1 MSVSRHFLFSEHFR
15 RNHYTNVPLCNSG
28 GRIAMLFMGE
38 NLRMRFVFC
47 LAVFIALPVAGMAEN
62 LPAGCEDAV
71 THRACVNP
79 LRLSAENPD
88 CKQWEN
94 FVSCT
99 RCKPCYEKFVNGN
112 YPDNEFGNWSGETY
126 GCREVGYT
134 RVATTGTNSRY
145 EYRNCGGDYEFQCV
159 FWDSSLG
166 NIYQYSTPTCM
177 KSVNSD
183 GTVNLYRCTGC
194 SICDETEQ
202 VAQWKNVSGNTAYQ
216 QQYLYKYEN
225 RKCPLVAQQKY
236 RCNIGF
242 YGNPG
247 TTMSGCN
254 ACPTLAQSGLTV
266 VDDPEGITGV
276 TSAAGATK
284 ITDCYARTGNN
295 DTRAHLS
302 DGTGTFYWCVDPDGC
317 DGYCNYE

>member
-1 MSVSRHFLFSEHFR
+1 
-15 RNHYTNVPLCNSG
+15 
-28 GRIAMLFMGE
+28 MLFMGE
-38 NLRMRFVFC
+38 KLRIRFVFC
-47 LAVFIALPVAGMAEN
+47 LAVFIALPVAGMAEQWV
-62 LPAGCEDAV
+62 PDGCENAV
-71 THRACVNP
+71 TYRACVNP

-99 RCKPCYEKFVNGN
+99 RCKPCYDQVQMGN
-112 YPDNEFGNWSGETY
+112 YPNNELGDWSGVLYRCTE
-126 GCREVGYT
+126 RGYT
-134 RVATTGTNSRY
+134 RVATTGNDRLY
-145 EYRNCGGDYEFQCV
+145 EYRNCGDDYEFQCV

-177 KSVNSD
+177 KSVNPDD
-183 GTVNLYRCTGC
+183 GTVNLYRCTEC

-216 QQYLYKYEN
+216 QQYLYKYTYDASAPG
-225 RKCPLVAQQKY
+225 RYKCPLVAQQKY
-236 RCNIGF
+236 RCNAGY

-247 TTMSGCN
+247 TTMTGCN

-266 VDDPEGITGV
+266 VDDPEGITGA
-276 TSAAGATK
+276 TSTAGATK
-284 ITDCYARTGNN
+284 ITDCKTSTGDN

-302 DGTGTFYWCVDPDGC
+302 DGTGTFYWCFDPDTC
-317 DGYCNYE
+317 YGYCNYE

>member
-1 MSVSRHFLFSEHFR
+1 
-15 RNHYTNVPLCNSG
+15 
-28 GRIAMLFMGE
+28 MLFMGE
-38 NLRMRFVFC
+38 KLRIRFVFC
-47 LAVFIALPVAGMAEN
+47 LAVFIALPVTGMAEQWV
-62 LPAGCEDAV
+62 PDGCENAV
-71 THRACVNP
+71 TYRACVNP

-99 RCKPCYEKFVNGN
+99 RCKPCYDLVQMGN
-112 YPDNEFGNWSGETY
+112 YPDNELGDWSGVLYRCTE
-126 GCREVGYT
+126 RGYT
-134 RVATTGTNSRY
+134 RVATTGNDRLY
-145 EYRNCGGDYEFQCV
+145 EYRNCGDSTVASDYQIQCV
-159 FWDSSLG
+159 MWDSNLG
-166 NIYQYSTPTCM
+166 NVYQSLTNPRCSLRVDETG
-177 KSVNSD
+177 V
-183 GTVNLYRCTGC
+183 GHLYRCTGC

-202 VAQWKNVSGNTAYQ
+202 AAQWKDVSGNIAYQ
-216 QQYLYKYEN
+216 QQYLHKYEN

-266 VDDPEGITGV
+266 VKDPAGITGA

-284 ITDCYARTGNN
+284 ITDCKTSTGDN

-302 DGTGTFYWCVDPDGC
+302 DGTGTFYWCFDPDTC
-317 DGYCNYE
+317 YGYCNYE

>member
-1 MSVSRHFLFSEHFR
+1 
-15 RNHYTNVPLCNSG
+15 
-28 GRIAMLFMGE
+28 MLFMGE
-38 NLRMRFVFC
+38 KLRMKFVFC
-47 LAVFIALPVAGMAEN
+47 LAVFALLPVAGMAEQWV
-62 LPAGCEDAV
+62 PDGCEDAV

-94 FVSCT
+94 FVSCM

-126 GCREVGYT
+126 GCREFGYT
-134 RVATTGTNSRY
+134 RVATTGSNSRY

-177 KSVNSD
+177 KSVNPDD

-194 SICDETEQ
+194 NICDETEQ

-216 QQYLYKYEN
+216 QQYLYKYTYDASAPG
-225 RKCPLVAQQKY
+225 RYKCPLVAQQKY

-266 VDDPEGITGV
+266 VDDPEGITGT

-284 ITDCYARTGNN
+284 ITDCKTSTGDN

-302 DGTGTFYWCVDPDGC
+302 DGTGTFYWCFDPDNC
-317 DGYCNYE
+317 YGYCNYE

>member
-1 MSVSRHFLFSEHFR
+1 
-15 RNHYTNVPLCNSG
+15 
-28 GRIAMLFMGE
+28 MLFMGE
-38 NLRMRFVFC
+38 KLRMKFVFC
-47 LAVFIALPVAGMAEN
+47 LAVFALLPVASMAEQYMPSHCKN
-62 LPAGCEDAV
+62 AV
-71 THRACVNP
+71 THTACVNP
-79 LRLSAENPD
+79 IYLTADNPN
-88 CKQWEN
+88 CKETAP
-94 FVSCT
+94 FTSCIE
-99 RCKPCYEKFVNGN
+99 CEPCYEKFVNGN
-112 YPDNEFGNWSGETY
+112 YPDNEHGNWSGETY

-177 KSVNSD
+177 KSVNPDD

-216 QQYLYKYEN
+216 QQYLYKYTYDASAPG
-225 RKCPLVAQQKY
+225 RYKCPLVAQQKY
-236 RCNIGF
+236 RCNAGY

-247 TTMSGCN
+247 TTMTGCN

-266 VDDPEGITGV
+266 VDDPEGVTGT

-284 ITDCYARTGNN
+284 ITDCKTSTGDN

-302 DGTGTFYWCVDPDGC
+302 DGVGTFYWCFDPDTC
-317 DGYCNYE
+317 YGYCNYE

>member
-1 MSVSRHFLFSEHFR
+1 
-15 RNHYTNVPLCNSG
+15 
-28 GRIAMLFMGE
+28 MLFMGE
-38 NLRMRFVFC
+38 KLRIRFVFC
-47 LAVFIALPVAGMAEN
+47 LAVFIALPVTGMAEQWV
-62 LPAGCEDAV
+62 PDGCENAV
-71 THRACVNP
+71 TYRACVNP

-99 RCKPCYEKFVNGN
+99 RCKPCYDQVQMGN
-112 YPDNEFGNWSGETY
+112 YPNNELGDWSGVLYRCTE
-126 GCREVGYT
+126 RGYT
-134 RVATTGTNSRY
+134 RVATTGNDRLY
-145 EYRNCGGDYEFQCV
+145 EYRNCGDSTVASDYQIQCV
-159 FWDSSLG
+159 MWDSNLG
-166 NIYQYSTPTCM
+166 NVYQSLTNPRCSLRVDETG
-177 KSVNSD
+177 V
-183 GTVNLYRCTGC
+183 GHLYRCTGC

-202 VAQWKNVSGNTAYQ
+202 AAQWNDVSGNIAYQ
-216 QQYLYKYEN
+216 QQYLHKYEN

-266 VDDPEGITGV
+266 VKDPAGITGA

-284 ITDCYARTGNN
+284 ITDCYARTGDN

-302 DGTGTFYWCVDPDGC
+302 DGTGTFYWCVDPDSC

>member
-1 MSVSRHFLFSEHFR
+1 
-15 RNHYTNVPLCNSG
+15 
-28 GRIAMLFMGE
+28 MLFMGE
-38 NLRMRFVFC
+38 KLRMKFVFC
-47 LAVFIALPVAGMAEN
+47 LAVFALLPVAGMAEQWV
-62 LPAGCEDAV
+62 PAGCENAV
-71 THRACVNP
+71 TYRACVDP

-99 RCKPCYEKFVNGN
+99 RCKPCYDQVQMGN
-112 YPDNEFGNWSGETY
+112 YPNNELGDWSGVLYRCTE
-126 GCREVGYT
+126 RGYT
-134 RVATTGTNSRY
+134 RVATTGNDRLY
-145 EYRNCGGDYEFQCV
+145 EYRNCGDSTVASDYQIQCV
-159 FWDSSLG
+159 MWDSNLG
-166 NIYQYSTPTCM
+166 NVYQSLTNPRCSLRVDETG
-177 KSVNSD
+177 V
-183 GTVNLYRCTGC
+183 GHLYRCTGC

-202 VAQWKNVSGNTAYQ
+202 VAQWKDVSGNIAYQ
-216 QQYLYKYEN
+216 QQYLHKYEN

-266 VDDPEGITGV
+266 VKDPAGITGA

-284 ITDCYARTGNN
+284 ITDCYARTGDN
-295 DTRAHLS
+295 DMRAHLS
-302 DGTGTFYWCVDPDGC
+302 DGTGTFYWCVDPDSC

>member
-1 MSVSRHFLFSEHFR
+1 
-15 RNHYTNVPLCNSG
+15 
-28 GRIAMLFMGE
+28 MLFMGE
-38 NLRMRFVFC
+38 KLRMKFVLW
-47 LAVFIALPVAGMAEN
+47 LAVFIALPVTSMAEQWV
-62 LPAGCEDAV
+62 PDGCEDAV

-99 RCKPCYEKFVNGN
+99 RCKPCYDRVQMGN
-112 YPDNEFGNWSGETY
+112 YPNNEMGDWSGVLYRCTES
-126 GCREVGYT
+126 GYT

-166 NIYQYSTPTCM
+166 NIYEFSTPSCKVTV
-177 KSVNSD
+177 KSD
-183 GTVNLYRCTGC
+183 GTVTLGRCTGC

-216 QQYLYKYEN
+216 QQYLYKYTYDASAPG
-225 RKCPLVAQQKY
+225 RYKCPLVAQQKY
-236 RCNIGF
+236 RCNRGF

-266 VDDPEGITGV
+266 VDDPVGITGA

-284 ITDCYARTGNN
+284 ITDCKTSTGDN

-302 DGTGTFYWCVDPDGC
+302 DGVGTFYWCFDPDTC
-317 DGYCNYE
+317 YGYCNYE

>member
-1 MSVSRHFLFSEHFR
+1 
-15 RNHYTNVPLCNSG
+15 
-28 GRIAMLFMGE
+28 MLFMGE
-38 NLRMRFVFC
+38 KLRMKFVFC
-47 LAVFIALPVAGMAEN
+47 LAVFALLPVTGMAEQWV
-62 LPAGCEDAV
+62 PAGCENAV
-71 THRACVNP
+71 TYRACVDP

-99 RCKPCYEKFVNGN
+99 RCKPCYDQVQMGN
-112 YPDNEFGNWSGETY
+112 YPDNELGDWSGVLYRCTE
-126 GCREVGYT
+126 RGYT
-134 RVATTGTNSRY
+134 RVATTGNDRLY
-145 EYRNCGGDYEFQCV
+145 EYRNCGDSTVASDYQIQCV
-159 FWDSSLG
+159 MWDSNLG
-166 NIYQYSTPTCM
+166 NVYQSLTNPGCSLRVDETG
-177 KSVNSD
+177 V
-183 GTVNLYRCTGC
+183 GHLYRCTGC

-202 VAQWKNVSGNTAYQ
+202 AAQWKNVSGNTAYQ
-216 QQYLYKYEN
+216 QQYLHKYEN

-266 VDDPEGITGV
+266 VDDPAGVTGT

-284 ITDCYARTGNN
+284 ITDCYARTGDN

-302 DGTGTFYWCVDPDGC
+302 DGTGTFYWCVDPDSC

>member
-1 MSVSRHFLFSEHFR
+1 
-15 RNHYTNVPLCNSG
+15 
-28 GRIAMLFMGE
+28 MLFMGE
-38 NLRMRFVFC
+38 KLRIIFVFC
-47 LAVFIALPVAGMAEN
+47 LAVFALLPVTGMAEQWV
-62 LPAGCEDAV
+62 PDGCENAV
-71 THRACVNP
+71 TYRACVNP

-99 RCKPCYEKFVNGN
+99 RCKPCYDQVQMGN
-112 YPDNEFGNWSGETY
+112 YPNNELGDWSGVLYRCTE
-126 GCREVGYT
+126 RGYT
-134 RVATTGTNSRY
+134 RVATTGNDRLF
-145 EYRNCGGDYEFQCV
+145 EYRNCGDSTVASDYQIQCV

-166 NIYQYSTPTCM
+166 NIYQSLTNPRCSLRVDETG
-177 KSVNSD
+177 V
-183 GTVNLYRCTGC
+183 GHLYRCTGC

-202 VAQWKNVSGNTAYQ
+202 AAQWKDVSGNIAYQ

-266 VDDPEGITGV
+266 VKDPAGITGA

-284 ITDCYARTGNN
+284 ITDCYARTGDN
-295 DTRAHLS
+295 DSRAHLS
-302 DGTGTFYWCVDPDGC
+302 DGTGTFYWCVDPDSC

>member
-1 MSVSRHFLFSEHFR
+1 
-15 RNHYTNVPLCNSG
+15 
-28 GRIAMLFMGE
+28 MLFMGE
-38 NLRMRFVFC
+38 KLRMRFVFC
-47 LAVFIALPVAGMAEN
+47 LAVFIALPVTGMAEQWV
-62 LPAGCEDAV
+62 PDGCENAV
-71 THRACVNP
+71 TYRACVDP

-99 RCKPCYEKFVNGN
+99 RCKPCYDQVQMGN
-112 YPDNEFGNWSGETY
+112 YPDNELGDWSGVLYRCTE
-126 GCREVGYT
+126 RGYT
-134 RVATTGTNSRY
+134 RVATTGNDRLY
-145 EYRNCGGDYEFQCV
+145 EYRNCGDSTVASDYQIQCV
-159 FWDSSLG
+159 MWDSNLG
-166 NIYQYSTPTCM
+166 NVYQSLTNPRCSLRVDETG
-177 KSVNSD
+177 V
-183 GTVNLYRCTGC
+183 GHLYRCTGC

-202 VAQWKNVSGNTAYQ
+202 AAQWKDVSGNIAYQ
-216 QQYLYKYEN
+216 QQYLHKYAN

-247 TTMSGCN
+247 TNMSGCN

-266 VDDPEGITGV
+266 VKDPAGITGA

-302 DGTGTFYWCVDPDGC
+302 DGTGTFYWCVDPDSC